1 LSISNL
7 VEENWWWKPD
17 FLDFL
22 NELIKKSQE
31 IASDES
37 INYLRIKLTEEMEK
51 RDPEFSEIKKPD
63 TILRIETIWMPSIFF
78 LLRKNLLQDTIG
90 DYVIISLRGPRR
102 IGKTTLIKLLLREIF
117 LESIFRRDTINP
129 LKVVYIRCDRPGMG
143 GVKGLA
149 DIIREFLMR
158 RADQVGDV
166 YIFLDEVSS
175 LKNWQ
180 IAVKDLYDAGL
191 LTKNKV
197 KLFISGSHSLDV
209 RRGVETL
216 GLRKGVMLEGG
227 NDKLLLPMKF
237 SEYVYYREQLLGK
250 RELREFFT
258 KDRFLEHE
266 KRFQLL
272 KQLIDP
278 SNKIP
283 PDLEKA
289 QTYIN
294 ELYAYFEDYLLTGGF
309 PLAIRQYLTLGRIHP
324 SVYFDFV
331 DLAVKDAM
339 KWRLNEDTL
348 YSIIWQ
354 MLEASGGPFSVVP
367 IKEVSTN
374 SLAEKLGISHNT
386 VKEYL
391 DYLVD
396 AFVLLEVAKLKDVGK
411 RTSPP
416 KSPKKYYFWDPLM
429 FYAFKAISAGY
440 KDPFSLTQNMLNNWK
455 GPVVEMIVAINI
467 AHMILSLE
475 IIQDLRLLKRKM
487 FYYKPKPEKE
497 IDFIIDINGKL
508 IPIEVYS
515 GNKINSEHMKKLV
528 NISKQLKIRGL
539 LIYTGKEIYI
549 NERAIIIPAPLFM
562 LLA

>member
-1 LSISNL
+1 MSISNL

-22 NELIKKSQE
+22 NNLVKKNQE

-37 INYLRIKLTEEMEK
+37 KNYLRIKLIEEMEK

-63 TILRIETIWMPSIFF
+63 AFLRIETIWMPSLFF
-78 LLRKNLLQDTIG
+78 LLRKSLLQDTIG
-90 DYVIISLRGPRR
+90 NYTIISLRGPRR
-102 IGKTTLIKLLLREIF
+102 IGKTTLIRLLLREIF
-117 LESIFRRDTINP
+117 LESIFRRETINP

-143 GVKGLA
+143 GIKGLA
-149 DIIREFLMR
+149 DIIRDFLMR
-158 RADQVGDV
+158 RAEQVGDV

-180 IAVKDLYDAGL
+180 VAVKDLYDAGL

-197 KLFISGSHSLDV
+197 KLLISGSHSLDV
-209 RRGVETL
+209 RRGVEVL

-258 KDRFLEHE
+258 KDRFLENE

-272 KQLIDP
+272 KQLID
-278 SNKIP
+278 SSYKIP

-289 QTYIN
+289 QNYIN
-294 ELYAYFEDYLLTGGF
+294 ELYSYFEDYLLTGGF

-354 MLEASGGPFSVVP
+354 MLEVPGGPFSVVP

-374 SLAEKLGISHNT
+374 SLAGKLGISHNT
-386 VKEYL
+386 VKEYI

-396 AFVLLEVAKLKDVGK
+396 AFVLLEVAKLKDISK
-411 RTSPP
+411 RISPP
-416 KSPKKYYFWDPLM
+416 KSPRKYYFWDPLI

-440 KDPFSLTQNMLNNWK
+440 KDPFFMMQNMLNSWR

-467 AHMILSLE
+467 AHMIFSLE

-497 IDFIIDINGKL
+497 IDFVIDINGKL

-549 NERAIIIPAPLFM
+549 NEQAIVIPVPLFM

>member
-1 LSISNL
+1 MWS
-7 VEENWWWKPD
+7 VEYAN
-17 FLDFL
+17 
-22 NELIKKSQE
+22 
-31 IASDES
+31 IAS
-37 INYLRIKLTEEMEK
+37 
-51 RDPEFSEIKKPD
+51 
-63 TILRIETIWMPSIFF
+63 ILIPSFAKI
-78 LLRKNLLQDTIG
+78 
-90 DYVIISLRGPRR
+90 P
-102 IGKTTLIKLLLREIF
+102 
-117 LESIFRRDTINP
+117 
-129 LKVVYIRCDRPGMG
+129 
-143 GVKGLA
+143 
-149 DIIREFLMR
+149 
-158 RADQVGDV
+158 
-166 YIFLDEVSS
+166 
-175 LKNWQ
+175 
-180 IAVKDLYDAGL
+180 
-191 LTKNKV
+191 
-197 KLFISGSHSLDV
+197 
-209 RRGVETL
+209 
-216 GLRKGVMLEGG
+216 VMLEGG

-258 KDRFLEHE
+258 KDRFLENE

-272 KQLIDP
+272 KQLID
-278 SNKIP
+278 SSYKMP
-283 PDLEKA
+283 PDLEK
-289 QTYIN
+289 TETFIN

-354 MLEASGGPFSVVP
+354 MLEVPGGPFSVVP

-374 SLAEKLGISHNT
+374 SLAGKLGISHNT
-386 VKEYL
+386 VKEYI

-396 AFVLLEVAKLKDVGK
+396 AFVLLEVAKLKDISK
-411 RTSPP
+411 RISPP
-416 KSPKKYYFWDPLM
+416 KSPRKYYFWDPLI

-440 KDPFSLTQNMLNNWK
+440 KDPFFMMQNMLNSWR

-467 AHMILSLE
+467 AHMIFSLE
-475 IIQDLRLLKRKM
+475 IIKDLRLLKRKM

-497 IDFIIDINGKL
+497 IDFVIDNNGKL

-539 LIYTGKEIYI
+539 LIYTGNEIYI
-549 NERAIIIPAPLFM
+549 NEHAIVIPAPLFM
-562 LLA
+562 LIA